1 MTRISTSLAAL
12 SLALVGATALAQSAQ
27 HDADAWAED
36 LDALV
41 EVLETNHPNLFH
53 TTSQAVWEA
62 QLDAYRTRL
71 PAMSEAERIAG
82 MARLLGMI
90 GDGHT
95 WMPMHA
101 LPFDGMPPGPG
112 FRSLPVRFELFD
124 DGLFIVGATD
134 PDLVG
139 LRVEA
144 FGDIPVA
151 EALARTLEIL
161 PRDAVN
167 FARELAP
174 EWMMQAELLTALGLA
189 ADAGNIVLTLT
200 DGETSR
206 VASLQPLGA
215 QVRYDW
221 AFSMDGGP
229 QTDEDWY
236 TAAADTPLWQE
247 PMTVPVRLV
256 TSLENAAYLQL
267 FSIANG
273 PETYASLARQAV
285 ADAEAL
291 DDPVLI
297 LDLRRCLG
305 GNGMLNPAFVDELVA
320 SEALSRPGRIRVLT
334 SRQTHSAAIML
345 LSRLKHRTGAV
356 RFGQAAADRPNH
368 YGETNIWVTPNT
380 GLPVIHASEYYATA
394 TPGDTRP
401 HHAPDITIPYRFDDY
416 AAGIDPVL
424 AAALTYNPEI

>member
-1 MTRISTSLAAL
+1 MTRISTGLAVL
-12 SLALVGATALAQSAQ
+12 SLALTGATALAQPAQ
-27 HDADAWAED
+27 HGAAEWTAD

-41 EVLETNHPNLFH
+41 EVLEANHPNLFH

-62 QLDAYRTRL
+62 QLAAYRDSIPT
-71 PAMSEAERIAG
+71 MSDAERTVG

-101 LPFDGMPPGPG
+101 LPFDGLPPGPG

-124 DGLFIVGATD
+124 DGLFIIGATD

-139 LRVEA
+139 LRVETV
-144 FGDIPVA
+144 GEVPVA
-151 EALARTLEIL
+151 EALARVLEIL
-161 PRDAVN
+161 PQDAVN
-167 FARELAP
+167 FSRELAP

-189 ADAGNIVLTLT
+189 TDAEHIALTLT

-206 VASLQPLGA
+206 VETLQPLGA
-215 QVRYDW
+215 DARYDW
-221 AFSMDGGP
+221 VFSMDGGP
-229 QTDEDWY
+229 QGSEVWH
-236 TAAADTPLWQE
+236 TAAADTPVWQA
-247 PMTVPVRLV
+247 PMTMPVRLV
-256 TSLENAAYLQL
+256 TSLENAAYLQV

-273 PETYASLARQAV
+273 PETYAGLARQAV
-285 ADAEAL
+285 AMAESL

-305 GNGMLNPAFVDELVA
+305 GDGSLNPAFVDELVA
-320 SEALSRPGRIRVLT
+320 SEALAQPGRIRVLT

-345 LSRLKHRTGAV
+345 LSRLKNRTGAV
-356 RFGQAAADRPNH
+356 RFGQSAADRPNH

-380 GLPVIHASEYYATA
+380 GLPLIHASEYYATSS
-394 TPGDTRP
+394 PGDTRP
-401 HHAPDITIPYRFDDY
+401 HHAPDIAIPYRFDDY
-416 AAGIDPVL
+416 AAGLDPVL
-424 AAALTYNPEI
+424 EAALSYDPET